1 MSTIRKIVKDLVDT
15 IPDEKLKK
23 VFEVLEGFMEKDSDE
38 AWSIWEEFGKDAV
51 EGKWEDASERHD
63 FYLCCLNFDFD
74 ALRSLPQ
81 GSSL

>member
-23 VFEVLEGFMEKDSDE
+23 VFEFLEDFVEKDVDE
-38 AWSIWEEFGKDAV
+38 AWSIWGEFGKDAI

-63 FYLCCLNFDFD
+63 FYLY
-74 ALRSLPQ
+74 
-81 GSSL
+81 GIKG